1 MKQCLILTLAVASG
15 PLGCLHLQR
24 MEAGKHRIC
33 SICINHLIIFLII
46 LNPHHSQC
54 QQIILIPLQV
64 KGKGEMMTYYVDLTD
79 DLFLVEKRRHGEEEE
94 EGEGEGEWEKQRFYC
109 NAELDVN
116 KTCLWLCFVF
126 KMIQL
131 KVCVCTHYDT
141 YDMSSILYPT

>member
-1 MKQCLILTLAVASG
+1 MYISSF
-15 PLGCLHLQR
+15 
-24 MEAGKHRIC
+24 
-33 SICINHLIIFLII
+33 SILII
-46 LNPHHSQC
+46 LNVSKSFSFPV
-54 QQIILIPLQV
+54 QV

-94 EGEGEGEWEKQRFYC
+94 EEGEEEGEWEKQRFYC